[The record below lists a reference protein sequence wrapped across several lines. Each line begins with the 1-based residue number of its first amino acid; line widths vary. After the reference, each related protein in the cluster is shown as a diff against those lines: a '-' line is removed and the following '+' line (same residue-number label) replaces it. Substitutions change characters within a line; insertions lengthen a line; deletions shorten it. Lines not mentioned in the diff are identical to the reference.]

1 MKKIQSMVHNIF
13 ISTGFGTMIFV
24 TMLIMDN
31 GLNETLKSVL
41 IWVAASCLYGLTFEI
56 MRIRSIR
63 SRIKFPLHIALCF
76 LITVAARV
84 TYSYITKGYVDL
96 ISTVIITIP
105 IFAAVYIALYFF
117 MKFTGS
123 IEAYR

>member
-1 MKKIQSMVHNIF
+1 AVHNIF

-56 MRIRSIR
+56 MRVR

-76 LITVAARV
+76 LITVAARA

-96 ISTVIITIP
+96 TDTAVITIP

>member
-1 MKKIQSMVHNIF
+1 
-13 ISTGFGTMIFV
+13 MIFV

-41 IWVAASCLYGLTFEI
+41 IWAAASCLYGLSFEI
-56 MRIRSIR
+56 MQVRSK
-63 SRIKFPLHIALCF
+63 IKFPLHIGICF

-84 TYSYITKGYVDL
+84 TYSYITKGYADL
-96 ISTVIITIP
+96 PGTAVITIP
-105 IFAAVYIALYFF
+105 IFAAVYTALYFF

-123 IEAYR
+123 LEAYR